1 MSEPHGASGKESFA
15 STFGRVATRIAGWM
29 GSPAAF
35 GFAILC
41 VVVWGATG
49 PRYRYSNTWQLVI
62 NTATT
67 IVTFLMVFVIQNTQN
82 RDARAIHLKLDE
94 VIRSIRTAQ
103 NEMINIET
111 LSDAELGEL
120 SKRYERIRKEWEQRK
135 SERGS

>member
-1 MSEPHGASGKESFA
+1 MKSVCIDYKRVIALFAIVSPRDFRPEREPRCVLARSGFHPTLRKRGATRMSEAQGASGKQSFA

-35 GFAILC
+35 GVAILS

-67 IVTFLMVFVIQNTQN
+67 IVTFLMVFVIQ
-82 RDARAIHLKLDE
+82 
-94 VIRSIRTAQ
+94 
-103 NEMINIET
+103 
-111 LSDAELGEL
+111 
-120 SKRYERIRKEWEQRK
+120 
-135 SERGS
+135 